1 MVVVAV
7 TVGVAAVVTLPVM
20 LQQAQAVE
28 NSTELEQAVEAQTG
42 MALGETVTWR
52 FWMSSRLARV
62 VGALP
67 STVTVT
73 VLSSRLASGRGE
85 LGWSRERL
93 SGGRGD
99 GSGAS
104 APFEPLGSVSECRA
118 DWPVLTQGRG

>member
-20 LQQAQAVE
+20 LQQEQAVAK
-28 NSTELEQAVEAQTG
+28 STDPEQAVEAQTG

-73 VLSSRLASGRGE
+73 VLSSQVSIPWRRVGPGERGPPRRKR
-85 LGWSRERL
+85 GWFERK
-93 SGGRGD
+93 ST
-99 GSGAS
+99 
-104 APFEPLGSVSECRA
+104 VRA
-118 DWPVLTQGRG
+118 VG